1 MSVLPCMAVAVVDN
15 APSIA
20 FPRRLAHGAE
30 SVITQV
36 AIRLW
41 TIRGAWPED
50 VNLGLDHVRYGMPDV
65 PTVEVAA
72 LVRLQVGAVEGVL
85 RILDVVVTRTSV
97 LSISVRV
104 EVTDGRGGMAVAGIG
119 DPNQLGI
126 WQGYAV
132 GSWYTLIQIGHRPIV
147 RSPA

>member
-1 MSVLPCMAVAVVDN
+1 MAVAVIDN
-15 APSIA
+15 APAIA
-20 FPRRLAHGAE
+20 FPRRLVYGAE

-41 TIRGAWPED
+41 TIRGVWPED

-85 RILDVVVTRTSV
+85 RILDVVVVRTST
-97 LSISVRV
+97 LAISVRV
-104 EVTDGRGGMAVAGIG
+104 EVTDGRGGVVVAGVG
-119 DPNQLGI
+119 SDEQLGI
-126 WQGYAV
+126 WGGYAP
-132 GSWYTLIQIGHRPIV
+132 GSWYTLTQIGPMAIMRGAP
-147 RSPA
+147 